1 MYLKKLKIVNWQCIE
16 YTKIDFE
23 NLMLFIGPANNG
35 KSSIMSSIMF
45 FLGYRNLR
53 TKDIRNQ
60 NIPLELEGSFSNFSR
75 RTFKELK
82 EYIYNKELKI
92 RITKYPNHEI
102 QYKIGKN
109 REWLE
114 IDYDTYI
121 NIVSNIPILFIPPFA
136 ENEQAEYFVTSFL
149 NILKKR
155 NIDEKFVLKE
165 MKNLSDTLTSEYVSK
180 GLYRTLLFELF
191 RALAAESKKIET
203 SIIGNTMIFFE
214 EPELYLHP
222 QAEKEL
228 YDCFIALSKLGVQL
242 YISTHSSNFISLKHY
257 KSICIIRNSN
267 NGSRAFQFKGKLFSG
282 DEVKYFNMNYWINP
296 DRSELFFAKKVIL
309 VEGQTDKIVLGY
321 LSKKLG
327 IFKYDYSILE
337 CGSKS
342 IIPQFIKLLNA
353 FKLPYIAIYD
363 KDNHFWRTELEI
375 ENSNLKNHSIQKS
388 INYDFGDFVEFDND
402 IEEEL
407 YSEKRERKNY
417 KNKPFNALKTVSEE
431 NYIIPAQLEKKIR
444 KKKKK
449 KKR

>member
-16 YTKIDFE
+16 YTKLDFE

-75 RTFKELK
+75 KTFKELNN
-82 EYIYNKELKI
+82 YIYNKELKI
-92 RITKYPNHEI
+92 RIIKYPNHEI

-109 REWLE
+109 REWTE
-114 IDYDTYI
+114 INYDTYI
-121 NIVSNIPILFIPPFA
+121 NIVSNIPILFIPAFT
-136 ENEQAEYFVTSFL
+136 EHEQAEHFINSFL

-155 NIDEKFVLKE
+155 DIDEKFVLKE
-165 MKNLSDTLTSEYVSK
+165 MKNLSDTLTAEYVSK
-180 GLYRTLLFELF
+180 GLYRALLFELF

-267 NGSRAFQFKGKLFSG
+267 NGSRAFQFKGRLFSG

-327 IFKYDYSILE
+327 IYKYDYSILE

-353 FKLPYIAIYD
+353 FKLPYIAVYD

-375 ENSNLKNHSIQKS
+375 ENSNIKNHSIQKS
-388 INYDFGDFVEFDND
+388 INYDFGNFIEFDND

-431 NYIIPAQLEKKIR
+431 NYVVPVQLEQKIR
-444 KKKKK
+444 KIFS
-449 KKR
+449 

>member
-16 YTKIDFE
+16 YTKLDFE

-75 RTFKELK
+75 KTFNELK
-82 EYIYNKELKI
+82 DYIYNKELKI
-92 RITKYPNHEI
+92 RIIKYPNNET

-109 REWLE
+109 REWSE
-114 IDYDTYI
+114 IDYETYI
-121 NIVSNIPILFIPPFA
+121 NIVSNVPILFIPPFT
-136 ENEQAEYFVTSFL
+136 EQEQAEHFITSFL

-165 MKNLSDTLTSEYVSK
+165 MKNLSDTLMAEYVSK

-228 YDCFIALSKLGVQL
+228 YDCFIALSKLGLQL

-257 KSICIIRNSN
+257 KSICIIRNSD
-267 NGSRAFQFKGKLFSG
+267 NGSRAFQFKGRLFSG

-327 IFKYDYSILE
+327 IYKYDYSILE

-342 IIPQFIKLLNA
+342 IIPQFIKLLNV
-353 FKLPYIAIYD
+353 FKLPYVAVYD

-375 ENSNLKNHSIQKS
+375 ENSNIKNHFIQKS
-388 INYDFGDFVEFDND
+388 INYDFGNFIEFDND

-431 NYIIPAQLEKKIR
+431 NYVVPAQLEQKIR
-444 KKKKK
+444 KIFS
-449 KKR
+449 

>member
-82 EYIYNKELKI
+82 EYIYNKELRI

-109 REWLE
+109 REWVE
-114 IDYDTYI
+114 INYDTYI

-257 KSICIIRNSN
+257 KSICIIRNSD

-375 ENSNLKNHSIQKS
+375 ENSNFKNHSIQKS

-444 KKKKK
+444 KIFS
-449 KKR
+449 

>member
-1 MYLKKLKIVNWQCIE
+1 
-16 YTKIDFE
+16 
-23 NLMLFIGPANNG
+23 
-35 KSSIMSSIMF
+35 
-45 FLGYRNLR
+45 
-53 TKDIRNQ
+53 
-60 NIPLELEGSFSNFSR
+60 
-75 RTFKELK
+75 
-82 EYIYNKELKI
+82 
-92 RITKYPNHEI
+92 
-102 QYKIGKN
+102 
-109 REWLE
+109 
-114 IDYDTYI
+114 
-121 NIVSNIPILFIPPFA
+121 
-136 ENEQAEYFVTSFL
+136 
-149 NILKKR
+149 
-155 NIDEKFVLKE
+155 

-257 KSICIIRNSN
+257 KSICIIRNSD

-444 KKKKK
+444 KIFS
-449 KKR
+449 

>member
-92 RITKYPNHEI
+92 KITKYPNHEI

-109 REWLE
+109 REWVE
-114 IDYDTYI
+114 INYDTYI

-257 KSICIIRNSN
+257 KSICIIRNSD

-444 KKKKK
+444 KIFS
-449 KKR
+449 

>member
-109 REWLE
+109 REWVE
-114 IDYDTYI
+114 INYDTYI

-257 KSICIIRNSN
+257 KSICIIRNSD

-431 NYIIPAQLEKKIR
+431 NYIIQAQLEKKI
-444 KKKKK
+444 KKIFS
-449 KKR
+449 

>member
-60 NIPLELEGSFSNFSR
+60 NIPLELEGCFSNFSR
-75 RTFKELK
+75 RIFKELK

-92 RITKYPNHEI
+92 RISKYPNHEI

-109 REWLE
+109 REWVE
-114 IDYDTYI
+114 INYDTYI

-203 SIIGNTMIFFE
+203 SIIGNNMIFFE

-257 KSICIIRNSN
+257 KSICIIRNSD

-444 KKKKK
+444 KIFS
-449 KKR
+449 

>member
-109 REWLE
+109 REWVE
-114 IDYDTYI
+114 INYDTYI

-203 SIIGNTMIFFE
+203 SIIGNTMIF
-214 EPELYLHP
+214 LKNLNYISILK
-222 QAEKEL
+222 QKKS
-228 YDCFIALSKLGVQL
+228 YMIALL
-242 YISTHSSNFISLKHY
+242 H
-257 KSICIIRNSN
+257 
-267 NGSRAFQFKGKLFSG
+267 
-282 DEVKYFNMNYWINP
+282 
-296 DRSELFFAKKVIL
+296 
-309 VEGQTDKIVLGY
+309 
-321 LSKKLG
+321 
-327 IFKYDYSILE
+327 
-337 CGSKS
+337 
-342 IIPQFIKLLNA
+342 
-353 FKLPYIAIYD
+353 
-363 KDNHFWRTELEI
+363 
-375 ENSNLKNHSIQKS
+375 
-388 INYDFGDFVEFDND
+388 
-402 IEEEL
+402 
-407 YSEKRERKNY
+407 
-417 KNKPFNALKTVSEE
+417 
-431 NYIIPAQLEKKIR
+431 
-444 KKKKK
+444 
-449 KKR
+449 

>member
-1 MYLKKLKIVNWQCIE
+1 MYLKKLRIVNWQCIE
-16 YTKIDFE
+16 YTKVDFE

-75 RTFKELK
+75 KTFKELK
-82 EYIYNKELKI
+82 EYIYNKELKL
-92 RITKYPNHEI
+92 RIIKYPNQEI

-109 REWLE
+109 REWTE
-114 IDYDTYI
+114 INYDTYI

-136 ENEQAEYFVTSFL
+136 ENEQAEYFITSFL

-165 MKNLSDTLTSEYVSK
+165 MKNLSDTLTAEYVSR
-180 GLYRTLLFELF
+180 GLYRSLLFELF

-203 SIIGNTMIFFE
+203 SIIENTMIFFE

-228 YDCFIALSKLGVQL
+228 YDCFIALSKLGVQF

-257 KSICIIRNSN
+257 KSICIIRNTD

-327 IFKYDYSILE
+327 IYKYDYSILE

-388 INYDFGDFVEFDND
+388 INYDFGDFIEFDND

-431 NYIIPAQLEKKIR
+431 NYIVPTQLEKKIR
-444 KKKKK
+444 KIFS
-449 KKR
+449 

>member
-45 FLGYRNLR
+45 FLGFRNLR

-109 REWLE
+109 REWVE
-114 IDYDTYI
+114 INYDTYI

-257 KSICIIRNSN
+257 KSICIIRNSD

-388 INYDFGDFVEFDND
+388 INCDFGDFVEFDND

-431 NYIIPAQLEKKIR
+431 NYTVPAQLEKKIR
-444 KKKKK
+444 KIFS
-449 KKR
+449 

>member
-16 YTKIDFE
+16 YTKLDFE

-60 NIPLELEGSFSNFSR
+60 NIPLELEGSFSNFSKK
-75 RTFKELK
+75 TFKELK
-82 EYIYNKELKI
+82 DYIYNKELKI
-92 RITKYPNHEI
+92 RIIKYPNHET

-109 REWLE
+109 REWTE
-114 IDYDTYI
+114 IDYETYI
-121 NIVSNIPILFIPPFA
+121 NIVSNIPILFIPPFT
-136 ENEQAEYFVTSFL
+136 EQEQAEHFITSFL

-165 MKNLSDTLTSEYVSK
+165 MKNLSDTLMAEYVSK

-257 KSICIIRNSN
+257 KSICIIRNSD

-327 IFKYDYSILE
+327 IYKYDYSILE

-353 FKLPYIAIYD
+353 FKLPYIAVYD

-375 ENSNLKNHSIQKS
+375 ENSNIKNHSIQKS
-388 INYDFGDFVEFDND
+388 INYDFGNFIEFDND

-431 NYIIPAQLEKKIR
+431 NYVVPAQLEQKIR
-444 KKKKK
+444 KIFS
-449 KKR
+449 

>member
-60 NIPLELEGSFSNFSR
+60 NIPLELEGCFSNFSR
-75 RTFKELK
+75 RIFKELK

-109 REWLE
+109 REWVE
-114 IDYDTYI
+114 INYDTYI

-257 KSICIIRNSN
+257 KSICIIRNSD

-431 NYIIPAQLEKKIR
+431 NYIIPAQLEKK
-444 KKKKK
+444 
-449 KKR
+449 

>member
-16 YTKIDFE
+16 YTKLDFE

-75 RTFKELK
+75 KTFKELNN
-82 EYIYNKELKI
+82 YIYNKELKI
-92 RITKYPNHEI
+92 RIIKYPNRET

-109 REWLE
+109 REWSE
-114 IDYDTYI
+114 IDYETYI

-136 ENEQAEYFVTSFL
+136 EQEQAEHFITSFL

-165 MKNLSDTLTSEYVSK
+165 MKNLSDTLMAEYVSK

-191 RALAAESKKIET
+191 RALATESKKIET

-228 YDCFIALSKLGVQL
+228 YDCFIALSKLRVQL

-267 NGSRAFQFKGKLFSG
+267 NGSRAFQFKGRLFSG

-327 IFKYDYSILE
+327 IYKYDYSILE

-353 FKLPYIAIYD
+353 FKLPYIAVYD

-375 ENSNLKNHSIQKS
+375 ENSNIKNHSIQKS
-388 INYDFGDFVEFDND
+388 INYDFGNFIEFDND

-431 NYIIPAQLEKKIR
+431 NYVVPAQLEQKIR
-444 KKKKK
+444 KIFS
-449 KKR
+449 

>member
-257 KSICIIRNSN
+257 KSICIIRNSD

-431 NYIIPAQLEKKIR
+431 DYIIPAQLEKKIR
-444 KKKKK
+444 KIFS
-449 KKR
+449 

>member
-16 YTKIDFE
+16 YTKLDFE

-53 TKDIRNQ
+53 TKDIQNQ
-60 NIPLELEGSFSNFSR
+60 NIPLELEGSFSNFSKK
-75 RTFKELK
+75 TFKELND
-82 EYIYNKELKI
+82 YIYNKELKI
-92 RITKYPNHEI
+92 RIIKYPNHET

-109 REWLE
+109 REWSE
-114 IDYDTYI
+114 IDYETYI
-121 NIVSNIPILFIPPFA
+121 NIVSNIPILFIPPFT
-136 ENEQAEYFVTSFL
+136 EQEQAEYFITSFL

-165 MKNLSDTLTSEYVSK
+165 MKNLSDTLMAEYVSK

-257 KSICIIRNSN
+257 KSICIIRNSD

-327 IFKYDYSILE
+327 IYKYDYSILE

-353 FKLPYIAIYD
+353 FKLPYIAVYD

-375 ENSNLKNHSIQKS
+375 ENSNIKNHSIQKS
-388 INYDFGDFVEFDND
+388 INYDFGNFIEFDND

-417 KNKPFNALKTVSEE
+417 KNKPFYALKTVSEE
-431 NYIIPAQLEKKIR
+431 NYAVPAQLEHKIR
-444 KKKKK
+444 KIFS
-449 KKR
+449 

>member
-109 REWLE
+109 REWVE
-114 IDYDTYI
+114 INYDTYI

-228 YDCFIALSKLGVQL
+228 YDCFIVLSKLGVQL

-257 KSICIIRNSN
+257 KSICIIRNSD

-444 KKKKK
+444 KIFS
-449 KKR
+449 

>member
-16 YTKIDFE
+16 YTKLDFE

-75 RTFKELK
+75 KTFKELNN
-82 EYIYNKELKI
+82 YIYNKELKI
-92 RITKYPNHEI
+92 RIIKYPNRET
-102 QYKIGKN
+102 QYKIVKN
-109 REWLE
+109 REWSE
-114 IDYDTYI
+114 IDYETYI

-136 ENEQAEYFVTSFL
+136 EQEQAEHFITSFL

-165 MKNLSDTLTSEYVSK
+165 MKNLSDTLMAEYVSK

-191 RALAAESKKIET
+191 RALATESKKIET

-267 NGSRAFQFKGKLFSG
+267 NGSRAFQFKGRLFSG

-327 IFKYDYSILE
+327 IYKYDYSILE

-353 FKLPYIAIYD
+353 FKLPYIAVYD

-375 ENSNLKNHSIQKS
+375 ENSNIKNHSIQKS
-388 INYDFGDFVEFDND
+388 INYDFGNFIEFDND

-431 NYIIPAQLEKKIR
+431 NYIVPVQLEQKIR
-444 KKKKK
+444 KIFS
-449 KKR
+449 

>member
-109 REWLE
+109 REWVE
-114 IDYDTYI
+114 INYDTYI

-257 KSICIIRNSN
+257 KSICIIRNSD

-375 ENSNLKNHSIQKS
+375 ENSNFKNHSIQKS

-444 KKKKK
+444 KIFS
-449 KKR
+449 

>member
-82 EYIYNKELKI
+82 EYIYNKELRI

-109 REWLE
+109 REWVE
-114 IDYDTYI
+114 INYDTYI

-257 KSICIIRNSN
+257 KSICIIRNSD

-444 KKKKK
+444 KIFS
-449 KKR
+449 

>member
-75 RTFKELK
+75 RIFKELK

-114 IDYDTYI
+114 INYDTYI

-257 KSICIIRNSN
+257 KSICIIRNSD

-444 KKKKK
+444 KIFS
-449 KKR
+449 

>member
-109 REWLE
+109 REWVE
-114 IDYDTYI
+114 INYDTYI
-121 NIVSNIPILFIPPFA
+121 NVVSNIPILFIPPFA

-257 KSICIIRNSN
+257 KSICIIRNSD

-444 KKKKK
+444 KIFS
-449 KKR
+449 

>member
-16 YTKIDFE
+16 YTKLDFE

-75 RTFKELK
+75 KTFKELNN
-82 EYIYNKELKI
+82 YIYNKELKI
-92 RITKYPNHEI
+92 RIIKYPNRET

-109 REWLE
+109 REWSE
-114 IDYDTYI
+114 IDYETYI

-136 ENEQAEYFVTSFL
+136 EQEQAEHFITSFL

-165 MKNLSDTLTSEYVSK
+165 MKNLSDTLMAEYVSK

-191 RALAAESKKIET
+191 RALATESKKIET

-267 NGSRAFQFKGKLFSG
+267 NGSRAFQFKGRLFSG

-327 IFKYDYSILE
+327 IYQYDYSILE

-353 FKLPYIAIYD
+353 FKLPYIAVYD

-375 ENSNLKNHSIQKS
+375 ENSNIKNHSIQKS
-388 INYDFGDFVEFDND
+388 INYDFGNFIEFDND

-431 NYIIPAQLEKKIR
+431 NYVVPVQLEQKIR
-444 KKKKK
+444 KIFS
-449 KKR
+449 

>member
-16 YTKIDFE
+16 YTKLDFE

-75 RTFKELK
+75 KTFKELNN
-82 EYIYNKELKI
+82 YIYNKELKI
-92 RITKYPNHEI
+92 RIIKYPNRET

-109 REWLE
+109 REWSE
-114 IDYDTYI
+114 IDYETYI

-136 ENEQAEYFVTSFL
+136 EQEQAEHFITSFL

-165 MKNLSDTLTSEYVSK
+165 MKNLSDTLMAEYVSK

-191 RALAAESKKIET
+191 RALATESKKIET

-267 NGSRAFQFKGKLFSG
+267 NGSRAFQFKGRLFSG

-327 IFKYDYSILE
+327 IYKYDYSILE

-353 FKLPYIAIYD
+353 FKLPYIAVYD
-363 KDNHFWRTELEI
+363 KDKHFWRTELEI
-375 ENSNLKNHSIQKS
+375 ENSNIKNHSIQKS
-388 INYDFGDFVEFDND
+388 INYDFGNFIEFDND

-431 NYIIPAQLEKKIR
+431 NYVVPVQLEQKIR
-444 KKKKK
+444 KIFS
-449 KKR
+449 

>member
-23 NLMLFIGPANNG
+23 NLMFFIGPANNG

-60 NIPLELEGSFSNFSR
+60 NIPLELEGCFSNFSR
-75 RTFKELK
+75 RIFKELK

-109 REWLE
+109 REWVE
-114 IDYDTYI
+114 INYDTYI

-257 KSICIIRNSN
+257 KSICIIRNSD

-444 KKKKK
+444 KIFS
-449 KKR
+449 

>member
-191 RALAAESKKIET
+191 RALATESKKIET

-257 KSICIIRNSN
+257 KSICIIRNSD
-267 NGSRAFQFKGKLFSG
+267 NGSRAFQFKVKGKLFSG

-444 KKKKK
+444 KIFS
-449 KKR
+449 

>member
-1 MYLKKLKIVNWQCIE
+1 
-16 YTKIDFE
+16 
-23 NLMLFIGPANNG
+23 MLFIGPANNG

-75 RTFKELK
+75 KTFKELNN
-82 EYIYNKELKI
+82 YIYNKELKI
-92 RITKYPNHEI
+92 RIIKYPNRET

-109 REWLE
+109 REWSE
-114 IDYDTYI
+114 IDYETYI

-136 ENEQAEYFVTSFL
+136 EQEQAEHFITSFL

-165 MKNLSDTLTSEYVSK
+165 MKNLSDTLMAEYVSK

-191 RALAAESKKIET
+191 RALATESKKIET

-267 NGSRAFQFKGKLFSG
+267 NGSRAFQFKGRLFSG

-327 IFKYDYSILE
+327 IYKYDYSILE

-353 FKLPYIAIYD
+353 FKLPYIAVYD

-375 ENSNLKNHSIQKS
+375 ENSNIKNHSIQKS
-388 INYDFGDFVEFDND
+388 INYDFGNFIEFDND

-431 NYIIPAQLEKKIR
+431 NYVVPVQLEQKIR
-444 KKKKK
+444 KIFS
-449 KKR
+449 

>member
-16 YTKIDFE
+16 YTKLDFE

-75 RTFKELK
+75 KTFKELNN
-82 EYIYNKELKI
+82 YIYNKELKI
-92 RITKYPNHEI
+92 RIIKYPNRET

-109 REWLE
+109 REWSE
-114 IDYDTYI
+114 IDYETYI

-136 ENEQAEYFVTSFL
+136 EQEQAEHFITSFL

-165 MKNLSDTLTSEYVSK
+165 MKNLSDTLMAEYVSK

-191 RALAAESKKIET
+191 RALATESKKIET

-267 NGSRAFQFKGKLFSG
+267 NGSRAFQFKGRLFSG

-309 VEGQTDKIVLGY
+309 VEGQTDKIGLGY

-327 IFKYDYSILE
+327 IYKYDYSILE

-353 FKLPYIAIYD
+353 FKLPYIAVYD

-375 ENSNLKNHSIQKS
+375 ENSNIKNHSIQKS
-388 INYDFGDFVEFDND
+388 INYDFGNFIEFDND

-431 NYIIPAQLEKKIR
+431 NYVVPVQLEQKIR
-444 KKKKK
+444 KIFS
-449 KKR
+449 

>member
-16 YTKIDFE
+16 YTKVDFE

-75 RTFKELK
+75 KTFNELK
-82 EYIYNKELKI
+82 DYIYNKELKI
-92 RITKYPNHEI
+92 RIIKYPNHEI

-109 REWLE
+109 RDWTE
-114 IDYDTYI
+114 INYNTYI

-136 ENEQAEYFVTSFL
+136 ENEQAEYFITSFL

-165 MKNLSDTLTSEYVSK
+165 MKNLSDTLTAEYVSK
-180 GLYRTLLFELF
+180 GLYRSLLFELF
-191 RALAAESKKIET
+191 RALATESKKIET

-228 YDCFIALSKLGVQL
+228 YDCFIALSKLGLQL

-257 KSICIIRNSN
+257 KSICIIRNAD
-267 NGSRAFQFKGKLFSG
+267 NGSRAFQFKGNLFSG

-327 IFKYDYSILE
+327 IYKYDYSILE

-353 FKLPYIAIYD
+353 FKLPYVAIYD

-388 INYDFGDFVEFDND
+388 INYDFGDFIEFDND

-431 NYIIPAQLEKKIR
+431 NYAVPAQLEQKIR
-444 KKKKK
+444 KIFS
-449 KKR
+449 